1 MLSNLFLEDAQI
13 STINEAY
20 GLMFTTYFQCH
31 FKFILW
37 YLNLGNIFNMFG
49 KNVICV
55 WVGMD
60 HLYVFQVYYNKCLMP
75 EIMGL

>member
-1 MLSNLFLEDAQI
+1 MLADLFLEDAQI

-20 GLMFTTYFQCH
+20 RLMFTIYFQCH

-37 YLNLGNIFNMFG
+37 YLNLGNIFNMFH

-55 WVGMD
+55 WVGME
-60 HLYVFQVYYNKCLMP
+60 HLYVFHVYYSKSLMP
-75 EIMGL
+75 GIMRL